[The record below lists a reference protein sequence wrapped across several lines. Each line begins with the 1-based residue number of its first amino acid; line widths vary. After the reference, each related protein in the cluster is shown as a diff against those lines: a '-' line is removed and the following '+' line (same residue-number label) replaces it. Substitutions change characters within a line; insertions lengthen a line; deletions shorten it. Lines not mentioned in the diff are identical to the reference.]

1 MAHFPNLSR
10 ATEEAASH
18 SFPILSQSVHA
29 LKLAEVFRTY
39 FALTQAASES
49 LATEVEAVTRI
60 QSVFRASKIR
70 RSWRA
75 VVGATLMIQRAVR
88 GWSGRRKARSL
99 RFQRLR
105 HLQNLFFKQ
114 SAVVI
119 QRFFR
124 GWWSRRHLHDFQGRK
139 RYIGRCAQRGE
150 WTHTYLAHEHRERL
164 ALAKMEEEQQMR
176 REFRA
181 VAGEIHHLV
190 STKSVPGVYNPP
202 YNDHLPR
209 AFDKPIEQ
217 HLRESL
223 RVHLPMSMRRP
234 RRVHTEASRPQLQP
248 QGARMGVSQ
257 AEQMADLAVSG
268 PPQELPDRVPCA
280 SRTASTG
287 RCQRVQGPFRSREQ
301 IEVANVKAA
310 NLYKSVQASSPYDA
324 VERDQKMQNKLTKM
338 LRTSPED
345 FLAPGRA
352 AERPPPASVHTSVPY
367 LERPFQLRNDYL
379 ELPKI
384 RDKPPF
390 YTAFPNNKNFQEL
403 QEQPLLPCGHV

>member
-1 MAHFPNLSR
+1 MAHFAGLQR
-10 ATEEAASH
+10 AKE
-18 SFPILSQSVHA
+18 
-29 LKLAEVFRTY
+29 KVFHKY
-39 FALTQAASES
+39 FQLTQAASEN
-49 LATEVEAVTRI
+49 LAREVQAVTKI

-75 VVGATLMIQRAVR
+75 VVGATLTIQRAVR
-88 GWSGRRKARSL
+88 GWSGRRRARTL
-99 RFQRLR
+99 RFQRQR
-105 HLQNLFFKQ
+105 QLQNYFFHQ
-114 SAVVI
+114 SAMVI

-139 RYIGRCAQRGE
+139 RYVQTCAQRGE
-150 WTHTYLAHEHRERL
+150 WTQAYLAHEHRERL
-164 ALAKMEEEQQMR
+164 IMAKMEEEQQMR
-176 REFRA
+176 QEFCT

-190 STKSVPGVYNPP
+190 STKSIPGVYNPP

-223 RVHLPMSMRRP
+223 RVRLPRALRRPQRHLPGLQAGP
-234 RRVHTEASRPQLQP
+234 CRV
-248 QGARMGVSQ
+248 GVSQ
-257 AEQMADLAVSG
+257 AEQMADLVIAG
-268 PPQELPDRVPCA
+268 PPQELPDRAPCV

-310 NLYKSVQASSPYDA
+310 NLYKSVQAASPYDA
-324 VERDQKMQNKLTKM
+324 VERDLKMQNKLAKM
-338 LRTSPED
+338 IRTSPED
-345 FLAPGRA
+345 FKAPGRL
-352 AERPPPASVHTSVPY
+352 AERPPPQSVHTSLPY
-367 LERPFQLRNDYL
+367 LEKPFELRNDYV

-390 YTAFPNNKNFQEL
+390 YTAFPNNKNFEEL
-403 QEQPLLPCGHV
+403 NEQPLLPCGHV

>member
-1 MAHFPNLSR
+1 MAHFPSLQR
-10 ATEEAASH
+10 ATE
-18 SFPILSQSVHA
+18 
-29 LKLAEVFRTY
+29 KVFQRY
-39 FALTQAASES
+39 FLLTQAASEN
-49 LATEVEAVTRI
+49 LAREVQAVTRI

-88 GWSGRRKARSL
+88 GWSGRRRARTL

-105 HLQNLFFKQ
+105 QLQNQFFHQ

-139 RYIGRCAQRGE
+139 RYVERCAQRGQ
-150 WTHTYLAHEHRERL
+150 WTHVYLAHDHRERL

-176 REFRA
+176 QEFRA

-190 STKSVPGVYNPP
+190 STKSIPGVYNPP

-223 RVHLPMSMRRP
+223 RLRLPRSMRRP
-234 RRVHTEASRPQLQP
+234 PHRIQASAVRGSRV
-248 QGARMGVSQ
+248 GVSQ
-257 AEQMADLAVSG
+257 AEQMLSDQHTAG
-268 PPQELPDRVPCA
+268 PPQELPGRAPCA

-310 NLYKSVQASSPYDA
+310 NLYKSVQATSPYDA
-324 VERDQKMQNKLTKM
+324 VERDLKMQNKLCKM
-338 LRTSPED
+338 IRTSPED
-345 FLAPGRA
+345 FKAPGRL

-367 LERPFQLRNDYL
+367 LERPFELRNDYL

-390 YTAFPNNKNFQEL
+390 YTAFPNNKNFEEL
-403 QEQPLLPCGHV
+403 NEQPLLPCGHV